1 MIKNDYLTTKMK
13 ELTLIITKVLK
24 SNDSKQLEE
33 SRLMVNDAFKK
44 LLGLNS
50 ELAGSLSY
58 NDLMK
63 LVGAYEAA
71 EAMKFVILAQL
82 LKLDADM
89 YKAEGEAIRSF
100 NLYIKSLNIYIKA
113 ALLDSDCLEQGEE
126 IIDEIF
132 NEIEEYELP
141 KDSRVL
147 IFRYF
152 ELVNKY
158 DKAEDMLFD
167 VLEDTDNEEAIVE
180 EGVNFYER
188 LLEKSEEALQNGN
201 LPLEEVQDGIERLKV
216 LR

>member
-13 ELTLIITKVLK
+13 ELTLIITRVLK

-33 SRLMVNDAFKK
+33 SRQMVNEAFKK

-63 LVGAYEAA
+63 LVGAYESA

-82 LKLDADM
+82 LKLDGDM
-89 YKAEGEAIRSF
+89 YKAEGENIRSF
-100 NLYIKSLNIYIKA
+100 NIYIKSLIIYIKS

-126 IIDEIF
+126 II
-132 NEIEEYELP
+132 NEIINEIGEYELP
-141 KDSRVL
+141 NDSRVL
-147 IFRYF
+147 IFKYF
-152 ELVNKY
+152 ELVNKF

-167 VLEDTDNEEAIVE
+167 LLEDTDNEEDIVQ

-188 LLEKSEEALQNGN
+188 LLEKTEEALEDGN

>member
-13 ELTLIITKVLK
+13 ELTLIITRVLK

-33 SRLMVNDAFKK
+33 SRQMVNEAFKK

-63 LVGAYEAA
+63 LVGAYESA

-82 LKLDADM
+82 LKLDGDM
-89 YKAEGEAIRSF
+89 YKAEGENIRSF
-100 NLYIKSLNIYIKA
+100 NIYIKSLIIYIKS

-126 IIDEIF
+126 II
-132 NEIEEYELP
+132 NEIINEIGEYELP
-141 KDSRVL
+141 NDSRVL
-147 IFRYF
+147 IFKYF
-152 ELVNKY
+152 ELVNKF

-167 VLEDTDNEEAIVE
+167 LLEDTDNEEDIVQ
-180 EGVNFYER
+180 EGVYFYER
-188 LLEKSEEALQNGN
+188 LLEKTEEALEDGN